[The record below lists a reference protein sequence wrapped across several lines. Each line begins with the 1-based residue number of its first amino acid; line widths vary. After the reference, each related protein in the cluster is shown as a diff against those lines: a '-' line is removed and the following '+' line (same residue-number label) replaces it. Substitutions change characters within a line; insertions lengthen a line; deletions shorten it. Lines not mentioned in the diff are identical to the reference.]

1 MKQIILL
8 FVFVCTAGIASAQCQ
23 MTASCCKNKT
33 ATASVEQSA
42 KACASMGVVEASSIQ
57 KRIDNV
63 TGEVTYFE
71 KSTSADGSIAWTK
84 LSAEEANKKMTKV
97 ASVGMEKTPS
107 GEVKTTNVKC
117 AAGPSASCCKDKK
130 QVN

>member
-1 MKQIILL
+1 MKQIILF
-8 FVFVCTAGIASAQCQ
+8 FVFLCSAGIASAQCQ
-23 MTASCCKNKT
+23 MSASCCKNKT
-33 ATASVEQSA
+33 ATASVEQST

-71 KSTSADGSIAWTK
+71 KSTNTNGAISWNKIST
-84 LSAEEANKKMTKV
+84 EEATKKMTKV
-97 ASVGMEKTPS
+97 ASAGMEKTPT
-107 GEVKTTNVKC
+107 GEVKSTNMKC
-117 AAGPSASCCKDKK
+117 GPNAPANCCKDKK